1 MDYSNNCLF
10 LNLPYPS
17 CIVNYDIDKEENALI
32 IMNVNN
38 QFEKKIM
45 NKNKCKRNI

>member
-1 MDYSNNCLF
+1 MDYNSNPLF

-17 CIVNYDIDKEENALI
+17 CIVNYDTNKENNTLI
-32 IMNVNN
+32 IEIVNN

-45 NKNKCKRNI
+45 EKNKIN